1 MKHHKSVHAII
12 IYKNK
17 YFIQKRDNNENIHF
31 PDFWGLFGG
40 KILKNEDKFSGI
52 TRELKEETNLDLDRP
67 EKNIVLLVNSK
78 DIGQTRNITYFVF
91 YLKKLPSKIKIYEGS
106 NYKFSSFES
115 IKKMKFNPFDFAAL
129 SFHYYQKIKKKNL
142 IPKKFLKKKRTL

>member
-91 YLKKLPSKIKIYEGS
+91 YLKKLPSK
-106 NYKFSSFES
+106 N
-115 IKKMKFNPFDFAAL
+115 
-129 SFHYYQKIKKKNL
+129 
-142 IPKKFLKKKRTL
+142 

>member
-1 MKHHKSVHAII
+1 M
-12 IYKNK
+12 N
-17 YFIQKRDNNENIHF
+17 
-31 PDFWGLFGG
+31 
-40 KILKNEDKFSGI
+40 KFSGI

-142 IPKKFLKKKRTL
+142 IPKKFLKKKEHYNFY